1 MADRA
6 EVLLTGATG
15 FVGRRLAP
23 ALAADGW
30 GVACVSR
37 DAQAAAERWPERTWL
52 EADLSSPRDLMRILS
67 GRKIAYYLVH
77 SIGEAAAGG
86 LARREAALAG
96 LFTVAARRAGVERI
110 VYLGGIAPRGQ
121 PSPHLESRLAV
132 GRRLREGLVPVVEL
146 RAAMIVGYGSTSWLM
161 VRDLAARLPLM
172 ILPRWLES
180 RSQPVAIDDVV
191 TALVAAA
198 RLPLAE
204 SLSYDLPGR
213 DLLSGREILERT
225 AALLG
230 HRHLPIVE
238 VPVLSPRLS
247 ALWVR
252 LVTRANW
259 PVARELVVGLEHD
272 LIARNADYW
281 RLIGH
286 PKLIS
291 FDAAAAQAL
300 ASEQRFGRMRPA
312 GRVVELAAD
321 FLTAG
326 DQR

>member
-6 EVLLTGATG
+6 QVLLTGATG

-23 ALAADGW
+23 ALAADGQR
-30 GVACVSR
+30 VACVSR
-37 DAQAAAERWPERTWL
+37 DAESAAERWPDRTWV
-52 EADLSSPRDLMRILS
+52 EADLSSPRDLMRVLA

-77 SIGEAAAGG
+77 SIGQGTPGG
-86 LARREAALAG
+86 LTRREEALAG

-110 VYLGGIAPRGQ
+110 VYLGGIAPRGR
-121 PSPHLESRLAV
+121 PLSHLRSRLAV
-132 GRRLREGLVPVVEL
+132 GRRLRQGQVPVVEL

-161 VRDLAARLPLM
+161 VRDLAARLPFM
-172 ILPRWLES
+172 VLPGWLES
-180 RSQPVAIDDVV
+180 RSQPVAIDDAVA
-191 TALVAAA
+191 ALVAAA
-198 RLPLAE
+198 HLPLE
-204 SLSYDLPGR
+204 DSVSFDLPGPE
-213 DLLSGREILERT
+213 LLSGREILERT

-230 HRHLPIVE
+230 HRHLTIVE

-259 PVARELVVGLEHD
+259 PVARELVAGLEHD

-286 PKLIS
+286 PKLVS
-291 FDAAAAQAL
+291 FDEAAWQAL
-300 ASEQRFGRMRPA
+300 DSEQRYGQMGPA
-312 GRVVELAAD
+312 GRAVELAAD
-321 FLTAG
+321 VLAG
-326 DQR
+326 GEDR